1 MAFMVGNEGVVDF
14 DKPETIDGLKEEI
27 DQLHVDKRNII
38 KEIETKV
45 KRLDEICGADPDVL
59 KQIRQEAV
67 QSSIDCG
74 TDSGQLEDNAEYEIA
89 TYHIFDLLEMYGEY
103 DDGRSAKVEADIAA
117 TKMIRNEL

>member
-1 MAFMVGNEGVVDF
+1 MAFMVGNEGVVDL

-27 DQLHVDKRNII
+27 DQLHDDKRNII

-67 QSSIDCG
+67 QSNVECG
-74 TDSGQLEDNAEYEIA
+74 YDGGILEDNAEYEIA
-89 TYHIFDLLEMYGEY
+89 TYHIFDLLEMYGEH

-117 TKMIRNEL
+117 TKMIRDEL